1 MQQFTSGPG
10 APVELDDPD
19 GPPLSPETVGRGP
32 SMFEASAVPLRSF
45 EMMLADR
52 AQAGAPAEPVE
63 LEEVPEVAEVR
74 RLVVRLIGGEELEL
88 GDYDDRDGAVDAAQD
103 LIARFSTAETTG
115 EWPDIAGRFVRPAS
129 VASIDI
135 LVAA

>member
-10 APVELDDPD
+10 APAELDDPD

-52 AQAGAPAEPVE
+52 AQAGAPAE
-63 LEEVPEVAEVR
+63 LDEVPAVAEVR

-88 GDYDDRDGAVDAAQD
+88 GDYDGRDGAVDAAQE